1 MDAIF
6 KPETPSKLPD
16 AMQILRQAQISIS
29 DVDAAVEDWD
39 KTFPEYAGLLSAL
52 PIRESQIEN
61 TVTGNTRNTGGD

>member
-1 MDAIF
+1 MDAKF

-16 AMQILRQAQISIS
+16 AMQILRQAQISVS

-52 PIRESQIEN
+52 PIRESQTLNAIN
-61 TVTGNTRNTGGD
+61 GTKTGGD